1 MKLFVYGTLKRGYG
15 NHRLLR
21 DATFLGQDTTTDKFM
36 LVDCGFPYMFRPKL
50 DLLLSGIPEKR
61 VVGEVFETFNPEIV
75 KDLDRLEGVEYGHYS
90 REVIE
95 VEEFGE
101 VQAYIACSPSA
112 LPPCPVVNDKYV
124 WGHHD

>member
-21 DATFLGQDTTTDKFM
+21 DAAFLGQAATTDKFM
-36 LVDCGFPYMFRPKL
+36 LVDCGFPYMFRPKFN
-50 DLLLSGIPEKR
+50 LLPQKR
-61 VVGEVFETFNPEIV
+61 VLGEVFETFNPEIV
-75 KDLDRLEGVEYGHYS
+75 KDLDSLEGVEYGHYS

-101 VQAYIACSPSA
+101 VQTYIACSPSA
-112 LPPCPVVNDKYV
+112 LPPCPVVNDRYV